1 MYYMCVYSM
10 RKLTVVQQ
18 LHKHSILVRTATV
31 ADTSTQ
37 SQLDTAPQVVLE
49 RTCFLIEHV

>member
-1 MYYMCVYSM
+1 M